1 MWRCAQRQRRPTGKR
16 PEAAAE
22 AASDAVTRCS
32 LTTALLSLTPPTS
45 GALSRRIEE
54 SIQLAQADESAS
66 AMPTL
71 LAASG

>member
-1 MWRCAQRQRRPTGKR
+1 
-16 PEAAAE
+16 
-22 AASDAVTRCS
+22 